1 MEEPVFATCSAA
13 KKFALEGQSLTSF
26 YQLKIDPKHQ

>member
-1 MEEPVFATCSAA
+1 MAATSSAA

-26 YQLKIDPKHQ
+26 KQLKIDPKHQ